1 MGGKI
6 DLHMHTYYS
15 DGQHSPEELILKVKE
30 AGIDIISVTDHDTVG
45 GISEATEAGKKL
57 GVEVI
62 PGLEISSDIRDRE
75 VHLLAYFFDPANK
88 QLEEYLKFFRAER
101 IKRAIIIIE
110 KLKELGLV
118 IELDDV
124 LTLARNSAVGRPH
137 IAKVLVKKGLVS
149 NYFEAFSKYIGN
161 GGPAYERKVHVSPRS
176 AFKIINDAGGL
187 SFIAH
192 PGNLP
197 DAIMVEL
204 IDAGLDGIE
213 VVHPSH
219 LPHLVK
225 HYRGIVNEFFLLESG
240 GSDFHGGDRNDYS
253 NLGKYSV
260 AHSKIEA
267 MQKQILRNAIKQ

>member
-15 DGQHSPEELILKVKE
+15 DGQHSPEELIIKVKE
-30 AGIDIISVTDHDTVG
+30 AGIDTIAITDHDTVD
-45 GISEATEAGKKL
+45 GISEAIEAGRKY

-62 PGLEISSDIRDRE
+62 PGLEISSDIKDRE
-75 VHLLAYFFDPANK
+75 VHLLAYFFNPANK
-88 QLEEYLKFFRAER
+88 ELEDYLKFFRAER

-124 LTLARNSAVGRPH
+124 MELARNSAVGRPH
-137 IAKVLVKKGLVS
+137 IAKALLNKGLIS

-176 AFKIINDAGGL
+176 AFKIISDAGGL

-192 PGNLP
+192 PGHLP

-204 IDAGLDGIE
+204 IEAGLDGIE

-219 LPHLVK
+219 LPHQVK

-240 GSDFHGGDRNDYS
+240 GSDFHGGERNDYS
-253 NLGKYSV
+253 NLGKYTVSS
-260 AHSKIEA
+260 SKIEA
-267 MQKQILRNAIKQ
+267 MRKQILRNTA

>member
-6 DLHMHTYYS
+6 DLHMHTYFS

-30 AGIDIISVTDHDTVG
+30 AGIDIIAVTDHDTVDG
-45 GISEATEAGKKL
+45 LPEAIEAGKKY

-75 VHLLAYFFDPANK
+75 VHLLAYFFNPANK
-88 QLEEYLKFFRAER
+88 ELEEYLKFFRAER
-101 IKRAIIIIE
+101 IKRAVIIIQ

-118 IELDDV
+118 IELEEV
-124 LTLARNSAVGRPH
+124 MELARNSAVGRPH
-137 IAKVLVKKGLVS
+137 IAKVLVKNGLVS

-161 GGPAYERKVHVSPRS
+161 GCPAYERKVHVSPRS
-176 AFKIINDAGGL
+176 AFKIISDAGGL

-192 PGNLP
+192 PGHLP

-204 IDAGLDGIE
+204 IEAGLDGIE

-219 LPHLVK
+219 NEARQEF
-225 HYRGIVNEFFLLESG
+225 YRGVVDQYFLLECG
-240 GSDFHGGDRNDYS
+240 GSDYHGGKKNDEGVFGAYTVS
-253 NLGKYSV
+253 LDIVENMRKRLFP
-260 AHSKIEA
+260 
-267 MQKQILRNAIKQ
+267 

>member
-6 DLHMHTYYS
+6 DLHMHTYFS

-30 AGIDIISVTDHDTVG
+30 AGIDIIAVTDHDTVDG
-45 GISEATEAGKKL
+45 LTEAIEAGKKY

-75 VHLLAYFFDPANK
+75 VHLLAYFFNPANK
-88 QLEEYLKFFRAER
+88 ELEEYLKFFRAER
-101 IKRAIIIIE
+101 IKRAVIIIQ

-118 IELDDV
+118 IELEEV
-124 LTLARNSAVGRPH
+124 MELARNSAVGRPH
-137 IAKVLVKKGLVS
+137 IAKVLVKNGLVS

-161 GGPAYERKVHVSPRS
+161 GCPAYERKVHVSPRS
-176 AFKIINDAGGL
+176 AFKIISDAGGL

-192 PGNLP
+192 PGHLP

-204 IDAGLDGIE
+204 IESGLDGIE

-219 LPHLVK
+219 LPHQVK
-225 HYRGIVNEFFLLESG
+225 HYRGIVNEYFLLESG
-240 GSDFHGGDRNDYS
+240 GSDFHGGERNDYS
-253 NLGKYSV
+253 NLGKY
-260 AHSKIEA
+260 
-267 MQKQILRNAIKQ
+267 